1 MSDIQDPPATGGD
14 PPASAFDLES
24 SAFDLESLGPQG
36 EAGAA
41 DARARLLF
49 RYVAGEEWQEYRA
62 IMSVF
67 AGTFFSEF
75 TPEEVV
81 AHLEAAGTPLD
92 ATVVSDRLE
101 SLRRWGNLTVSS
113 ATGTPTSLADYYRRR
128 NRYLITQAGQE
139 VHDAVER
146 ILARVDEVH
155 DISTGRLRALLHAL
169 EALDATDVATAD
181 SERLADLVRA
191 VFDPHEAFTAE
202 ITQFFAAVNQWQ
214 NRFDL
219 TSEELSFFAQVLV
232 GYVSERLDEIERMSR
247 PLGLVLTRLADRV
260 PVIVERASRGLAGR
274 VEAAGLDDAVSVTRH
289 AGSTV
294 ADWEHL
300 SAWFVGKPGRP
311 SRMERLFGDA
321 VAAVRSLT
329 LNLIRLSR
337 VGAGASSRR
346 ADFLRLAR
354 AMATSDVEG
363 AVRMATA
370 AFGLHEA
377 CHYGAPAGD
386 AFDPVSPSTS
396 WWAGPVAQVPV
407 SLRARGDTASRGRT
421 SPIPDRTAELRVL
434 RRRRE
439 LERASLHSA
448 DAELLSLVS
457 LDGARVSASA
467 FARLEQLVGRALAR
481 LPVRTAGPAG
491 AGDGSAAAA
500 SGCAQAADG
509 DIVCTIERSVGANT
523 AVSSDEGELCF
534 LDLRISLSSVR
545 ADLSPGAA
553 RHEGVAAY
561 GR

>member
-1 MSDIQDPPATGGD
+1 VSDIPHPAASTGEPVSPD
-14 PPASAFDLES
+14 
-24 SAFDLESLGPQG
+24 PQG

-41 DARARLLF
+41 DAQARLLF
-49 RYVAGEEWQEYRA
+49 RYVTGEEWQEYRA
-62 IMSVF
+62 IMAVF

-75 TPEEVV
+75 TPEDVV
-81 AHLEAAGTPLD
+81 AHLDAAGTPLD
-92 ATVVSDRLE
+92 SAVVSDRLE

-139 VHDAVER
+139 AHDAVER
-146 ILARVDEVH
+146 ILARADEVH
-155 DISTGRLRALLHAL
+155 DISTGRLRALLQAL

-219 TSEELSFFAQVLV
+219 TPEELSFFAQVLV

-247 PLGLVLTRLADRV
+247 PLGLVLSRLAGRV

-300 SAWFVGKPGRP
+300 SAWFLGKPGRP

-354 AMATSDVEG
+354 AMATSDTEG

-370 AFGLHEA
+370 AFGLHAA

-396 WWAGPVAQVPV
+396 WWTGPVAQVPV
-407 SLRARGDTASRGRT
+407 SLRARGDTTSRGRT
-421 SPIPDRTAELRVL
+421 SPIPDRTEELRVL

-448 DAELLSLVS
+448 DAELLALES
-457 LDGARVSASA
+457 LDGARLSAGA
-467 FARLEQLVGRALAR
+467 FARLDQLAGRALAR
-481 LPVRTAGPAG
+481 LPVRTAASAG
-491 AGDGSAAAA
+491 AGNGSGALNGSAM
-500 SGCAQAADG
+500 SGSAQVFDG
-509 DIVCTIERSVGANT
+509 DIVCIVERSPGTTT
-523 AVSSDEGELCF
+523 AVSVEEEGELCF
-534 LDLRISLSSVR
+534 LGLKISVR
-545 ADLSPGAA
+545 SA
-553 RHEGVAAY
+553 RSDVTLTATRSEAVLAY

>member
-1 MSDIQDPPATGGD
+1 MSTGD
-14 PPASAFDLES
+14 PASPDPKGEPGAGD
-24 SAFDLESLGPQG
+24 PQ
-36 EAGAA
+36 
-41 DARARLLF
+41 ARLLF
-49 RYVAGEEWQEYRA
+49 RYVTGEEWQEYRA
-62 IMSVF
+62 IMAVF

-81 AHLEAAGTPLD
+81 AHLDAAGAPLD
-92 ATVVSDRLE
+92 AAVVSDRLE

-146 ILARVDEVH
+146 ILARADEVH

-169 EALDATDVATAD
+169 ETLDATDVATAD

-191 VFDPHEAFTAE
+191 VFDPHEAFTTE

-219 TSEELSFFAQVLV
+219 TPEELSFFAQVLV

-274 VEAAGLDDAVSVTRH
+274 VEAAGLDDTVSVTRQ

-300 SAWFVGKPGRP
+300 SAWFVRKPGRP
-311 SRMERLFGDA
+311 SRMERLFDDA

-354 AMATSDVEG
+354 VMATSDTEG

-370 AFGLHEA
+370 AFGLHA
-377 CHYGAPAGD
+377 AYHYGAPAGD

-407 SLRARGDTASRGRT
+407 SLRARGDTTSRGRT
-421 SPIPDRTAELRVL
+421 SPIPDRTAELRDL

-439 LERASLHSA
+439 RERASLHSA
-448 DAELLSLVS
+448 DAELLALGS
-457 LDGARVSASA
+457 LDGARLSAGA
-467 FARLEQLVGRALAR
+467 FARLEQLAGRALAR
-481 LPVRTAGPAG
+481 LPVGTAAAGGAGNGTAAAGGSAGPS
-491 AGDGSAAAA
+491 GSA
-500 SGCAQAADG
+500 QVIDG
-509 DIVCTIERSVGANT
+509 DIVCIVERSPGAAT
-523 AVSSDEGELCF
+523 AVSWEEGELCF
-534 LDLRISLSSVR
+534 LGLCISVQPVR
-545 ADLSPGAA
+545 AHVAPGAT
-553 RHEGVAAY
+553 RPEGVPAH
-561 GR
+561 GG